1 MAHAGRSSAARRR
14 LKTLA
19 NMLAMGRGWAAFGD
33 ALENLALIQLLIGLG
48 GALSYILAGGAR
60 Y

>member
-1 MAHAGRSSAARRR
+1 M
-14 LKTLA
+14 KTLA